1 MVPVHAMWRARR
13 PEQAAP
19 ADPFRRRT
27 VSFAAFILLGIKISI
42 VITVLGLGL
51 STVRGEATSLF
62 HDPARLVRSLIAM
75 QLIVPLAAIFV
86 DRTFE
91 IEPSVKI
98 ALLTLS
104 VSPVPPLWP
113 RRSLQAGGEE
123 AYTIGLLVVSAA
135 LSVVIIPMTL
145 ALIQSV
151 FSIPLRTSPIAIAN
165 VALLT
170 IIAPLLIGI
179 EIRKLWPRFAHRA
192 SDRVIRAGFGLL
204 VLCAI
209 PLVVRL
215 LPAIATLIGD
225 GTVLTMIAIALTGLG
240 AGHLLGGPT
249 ENDRLVLALASA
261 TRHPA
266 IALTIAT
273 ANFPNEKLVPAA
285 VILYLLVSFVVTTP
299 YLKWSKRH
307 ADQHR
312 PIMALR

>member
-1 MVPVHAMWRARR
+1 M
-13 PEQAAP
+13 
-19 ADPFRRRT
+19 
-27 VSFAAFILLGIKISI
+27 SLAAFIMLGIKISI

-51 STVRGEATSLF
+51 STAPGHATSLF
-62 HDPARLVRSLIAM
+62 HDPIRLVRSLLAM

-91 IEPSVKI
+91 IEPAVKI
-98 ALLTLS
+98 ALLCLS
-104 VSPVPPLWP
+104 VSPVPPIWP
-113 RRSLQAGGEE
+113 RRSMQAGGEE
-123 AYTIGLLVVSAA
+123 AYTIGLLVASAA
-135 LSVVIIPMTL
+135 LSILIIPVTL
-145 ALIQSV
+145 EIIQSI
-151 FSIPLRTSPIAIAN
+151 FSVSLRTSPLAIAN

-179 EIRKLWPRFAHRA
+179 EIRKLWPRFAHRVA
-192 SDRVIRAGFGLL
+192 PRVISIGFGLL
-204 VLCAI
+204 VLCVI
-209 PLVVRL
+209 PLVVKL
-215 LPAIATLIGD
+215 SPAIGSLIGD
-225 GTVLTMIAIALTGLG
+225 GTVLAMIAIALVGVG

-249 ENDRLVLALASA
+249 ESDRLVLALASA

-273 ANFPNEKLVPAA
+273 ANFPDEKLVPAA
-285 VILYLLVSFVVTTP
+285 VVLYLLVSFAVTTP

>member
-1 MVPVHAMWRARR
+1 M
-13 PEQAAP
+13 
-19 ADPFRRRT
+19 
-27 VSFAAFILLGIKISI
+27 SLAAFIVLGIKVSI

-51 STVRGEATSLF
+51 STAPPHATSLF
-62 HDPARLVRSLIAM
+62 HDPIRLVRSLMAM

-91 IEPSVKI
+91 IEPAVKI

-104 VSPVPPLWP
+104 VSPVPPIWP
-113 RRSLQAGGEE
+113 KRTLHAGGEE
-123 AYTIGLLVVSAA
+123 AYTIGLLVASAA
-135 LSVVIIPMTL
+135 LSIVIIPLTL
-145 ALIQSV
+145 EIIRSIFSV
-151 FSIPLRTSPIAIAN
+151 SLRTSPFAIAN

-179 EIRKLWPRFAHRA
+179 EIRKLWPAFAHRVA
-192 SDRVIRAGFGLL
+192 ARVIQIGFGLL
-204 VLCAI
+204 VLGII

-215 LPAIATLIGD
+215 SPAIGSLIGD
-225 GTVLTMIAIALTGLG
+225 GTVLAMIAIALVGLG

-249 ENDRLVLALASA
+249 ESDRLVLALASA

-273 ANFPNEKLVPAA
+273 ANFPDEKQVPAA
-285 VILYLLVSFVVTTP
+285 IVLYLLVSFVVTTP
-299 YLKWSKRH
+299 YLRWSKRH